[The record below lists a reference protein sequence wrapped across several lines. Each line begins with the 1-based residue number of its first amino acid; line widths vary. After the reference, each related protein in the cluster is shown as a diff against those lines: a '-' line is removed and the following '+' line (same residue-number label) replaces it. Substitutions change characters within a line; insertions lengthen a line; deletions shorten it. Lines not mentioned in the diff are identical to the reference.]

1 MLDNKEKFIL
11 KSKLLETIEHA
22 AYYEKL
28 CSNLRKQD
36 TRPCTLKTA
45 KAEYKD
51 LLVIYDTLY
60 NLILDLCPQNQGVYQ
75 WLELTNE
82 DKEAAIAAAIAKAH
96 KAIDWYK
103 EDEPEEIPF

>member
-1 MLDNKEKFIL
+1 MLSKAEKTIL
-11 KSKLLETIEHA
+11 KNKLLATIEYA

-28 CSNLRKQD
+28 CSTLNRKD
-36 TRPCTLKTA
+36 TKPCTLKTA

-60 NLILDLCPQNQGVYQ
+60 NLILDLCPLNQGVYQ
-75 WLELTNE
+75 WLGLTNE
-82 DKEAAIAAAIAKAH
+82 DKAAAIAKAH
-96 KAIDWYK
+96 KAIDCCK

>member
-1 MLDNKEKFIL
+1 MFYPKE
-11 KSKLLETIEHA
+11 A
-22 AYYEKL
+22 
-28 CSNLRKQD
+28 R
-36 TRPCTLKTA
+36 
-45 KAEYKD
+45 YKD

-82 DKEAAIAAAIAKAH
+82 DKAAAIAKAH

-103 EDEPEEIPF
+103 EEDSEEIPF